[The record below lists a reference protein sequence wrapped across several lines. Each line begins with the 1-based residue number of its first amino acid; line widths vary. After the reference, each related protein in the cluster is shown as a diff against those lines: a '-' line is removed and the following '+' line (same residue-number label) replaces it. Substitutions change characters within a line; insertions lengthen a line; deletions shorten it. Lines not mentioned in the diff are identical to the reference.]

1 MIKLDKNKDFFHFME
16 EVKEEFANSNIIND
30 LQVKCLEHDF
40 TMSLPGIVG
49 HFKVFH
55 DAATMLIMVA
65 SEKVQNVN
73 PDAVEKFV
81 GDGTK
86 GTKFNFYVQNLNHG
100 LTFYSNEDREKFWL
114 KTPYIEYDYIF
125 NLLQYAFYAIVILHP
140 LAYRRFYA
148 TYIMWQN
155 MLEMEIGGICE
166 NQFIFD
172 KLTYFGKNNVFYI
185 KPSSGQIYKLEVAS
199 FKGLKGKTISDFTT
213 IESGGCSYLCAELT
227 EGSFVKLYNRTTNTF
242 CGALTKQGI
251 HRKKSENGKGW
262 LSFCLGEHLDPTTR
276 KMSAFHMLN
285 HTLIVLSI
293 CQLDVMKFAV
303 MDFLS
308 IFSLDH
314 INGIYDDN
322 RLSNLRLVTSDA
334 NAKLEHNKS
343 VLPFDF
349 LKYWSSAIKAG
360 YRNQENLDYRKNMVN

>member
-1 MIKLDKNKDFFHFME
+1 MIRLEKYKNFFQFME
-16 EVKEEFANSNIIND
+16 EVKEKFANNNIIED
-30 LQVKCLEHDF
+30 LQEKCLAHDF
-40 TMSLPGIVG
+40 TGSLPEIVG

-55 DAATMLIMVA
+55 DAATTLIAVA

-73 PDAVEKFV
+73 PDAIAKFV

-86 GTKFNFYVQNLNHG
+86 GSKFNMYVQNINHD
-100 LTFYSNEDREKFWL
+100 LTFYSNADKEKFWL

-140 LAYRRFYA
+140 LAYRRFYTA
-148 TYIMWQN
+148 YRMWQN

-166 NQFIFD
+166 NQFVFD

-199 FKGLKGKTISDFTT
+199 FKGLKGKTISGFTT
-213 IESGGCSYLCAELT
+213 IENDGCSYLCAELT
-227 EGSFVKLYNRTTNTF
+227 DGSWVKLYNRTTKNF

-251 HRKKSENGKGW
+251 PRKKSEGGKGW
-262 LSFCLGEHLDPTTR
+262 LSFCLGEDIDPTTQ
-276 KMSAFHMLN
+276 KQSSFHLLN
-285 HTLIVLSI
+285 HTLIALSI
-293 CQLDVMKFAV
+293 FNLDVMKYAI

-308 IFSLDH
+308 IFTLDH
-314 INGIYDDN
+314 INGVYDDN
-322 RLSNLRLVTSDA
+322 RPSNLRLVTSDA
-334 NAKLEHNKS
+334 NAKLEHSKA

-349 LKYWSSAIKAG
+349 LKYWDTAIKAG
-360 YRNQENLDYRKNMVN
+360 YRNQENFDYRRTVMS